1 MWTTAEVCDMAAEHT
16 EIAQTTRKITERM
29 ILGMGRR
36 GETTAL
42 IGLLSV
48 TQVQRSTR
56 LRHAIVT
63 GLNPR
68 RMGRG
73 IDDPTVRL
81 ALMDLVEHDRN
92 RHVRSR
98 ATNAL
103 AAIGARAD
111 VPFFAKQLREGRTAV
126 KMYAAR
132 GLGNTHANEAVT
144 PLIEA
149 LGDRSGA
156 VRAVAAEA
164 LAGIGDRTA
173 VPAVEAALRRTW
185 NPVWRKGI
193 KGALRR
199 FR

>member
-1 MWTTAEVCDMAAEHT
+1 
-16 EIAQTTRKITERM
+16 
-29 ILGMGRR
+29 
-36 GETTAL
+36 
-42 IGLLSV
+42 
-48 TQVQRSTR
+48 
-56 LRHAIVT
+56 
-63 GLNPR
+63 
-68 RMGRG
+68 
-73 IDDPTVRL
+73 
-81 ALMDLVEHDRN
+81 
-92 RHVRSR
+92 
-98 ATNAL
+98 
-103 AAIGARAD
+103 
-111 VPFFAKQLREGRTAV
+111 
-126 KMYAAR
+126 MYAAR